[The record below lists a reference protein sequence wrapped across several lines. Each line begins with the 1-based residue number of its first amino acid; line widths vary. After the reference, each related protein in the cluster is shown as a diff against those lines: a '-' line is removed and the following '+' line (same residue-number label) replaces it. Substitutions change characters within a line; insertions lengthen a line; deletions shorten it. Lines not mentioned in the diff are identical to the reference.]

1 MSSSDNDQTNTGF
14 DDNAIFKALSFTA
27 SSAGSN
33 IFGNNTPEQYL
44 KALINGDEGE
54 ITNSPENA
62 TANIYS
68 NNVKVLMAL
77 RQTVKYETI
86 VLNAA
91 EKIEEGKA
99 ITLNAQAA
107 DTFQGLAESK
117 HNVQINIDYMNEKI
131 TAASTQVKKDYWQNA
146 KSFQLIE
153 LEKINDTVADTARQH
168 SLDINRLDSPET
180 ILDKVVGEGY
190 GKSYFDHITK
200 IFNYANFARLTLDA
214 ADVESDSAE
223 SLFAYTAGWVNYT
236 ATVVEA
242 QAVGF
247 VSRSLDN
254 FLDNKL
260 LAQIPHLSTK
270 AILSA
275 AARGII
281 VGIATDLAY
290 KGGYIAGE
298 LIWDNLFTELYDE
311 TAYEYYAEEF
321 DAFYASILND
331 LTGDDLSAVIAFN
344 TMVLGNFINAEGESV
359 VIEDTASLLASD
371 EYKDMNFDKA
381 LLNYKKI
388 YELVSGRDD
397 TDSIITAQDLIDHI
411 EQYYEM
417 FKHVRGKELVIPQSA
432 EDWND
437 LLAKAL
443 IEGSEGI
450 AYRYALVELNPFV
463 LTDYDYTNKN
473 EASNYKY
480 DLYDSE
486 NPNTFENGITTVY
499 LEKRAEMLKIL
510 LAEDIYGIG
519 NAAKQYG
526 YEDIELDTTIANY
539 YQDFSSGNNGIREYL
554 PQVIFGD
561 ESNDKITSS
570 NTGDDKGDYL
580 FGGRGDDTLDG
591 GKGNDYLEGN
601 QGNDTLIGSDGDD
614 TLLGGSGNDNLV
626 GGEGNDTLF
635 GGSGTDILL
644 GGEGHDYLHGGSELD
659 NLKGGKGND
668 TIIGGTGV
676 LIADGGEGNDFI
688 VSGNE
693 DDSQLLGGNLLGGSG
708 NDIIYAGGG
717 SDDAR
722 GGEGN
727 DTIYA
732 GDDQSADYLEG
743 DAGNDV
749 LYASKEGMDNLDG
762 GADSDLLISG
772 ENNSGT
778 LRGGAGSDRL
788 VGGAGNETY
797 AFKSSELG
805 TDSIKD
811 NDGTGTIEIDEE
823 VLTLGEFDS
832 EKQYWLS
839 GDGQY
844 EIRKFASEDGTNG
857 TVTIN
862 KLGDYKNTI
871 YIEDF
876 EQGHFGLS
884 FSESVEQQQWQAIE
898 SQTSPELYG
907 KGENK
912 IISTTGSVHVDAS
925 NTTGRNTIHTGEG
938 HDVIKG
944 GSGHDY
950 ISSSLEFSTEQS
962 NELYYDV
969 GYKTTV
975 NIYGEEFS
983 VFYDG
988 SVKSYMTAGLSVGS
1002 NLDPES
1008 ATWSYVPEVRN
1019 ANPDN
1024 DLIKSGDGG
1033 DIVFGSSDADIIY
1046 GEGGDDFLFG
1056 KDGNDKIYGG
1066 SGEDGIRGGRG
1077 NDYIDGGEGDDYIK
1091 AGYGNDVVYGGAGD
1105 DRIYGDSLLDQY
1117 DRNPSFYNTEEEGAD
1132 LIYGGKGDDEIE
1144 GNGGDDIIHGGD
1156 DNDTILGGTGNDYL
1170 HGDDGTDTISGGL
1183 GDDYIWGGSNEGEE
1197 PEKLSGNEGNDR
1209 IFGGDGHNAIFG
1221 GVGDDVLEGGKDV
1234 DEIDGGIGDDILM
1247 GKAGMDILDGNSGND
1262 ILIGGADNDTL
1273 KGGFGEDI
1281 YIFDM
1286 NDGNDTIIESLSNLK
1301 SQNALN
1307 IVQFNFESSKI
1318 RSMENIDDKDLKITY
1333 SESES
1338 SQKNSVTIKDYYVA
1352 NNVSNHMVE
1361 ASEDGVYVSEIDP
1374 YTNNIEISQF
1384 KFNDGIS
1391 WNVDDIFEMAP
1402 LRADSL
1408 QTPSSLEEGMPY
1420 FIDALVDRAEIP
1432 FKGKTSIT
1440 YGFLDNPS
1448 DKLSG
1453 YQAFTEEQKGAV
1465 RDALSKYAE
1474 VLGLTIKEDNTTEA
1488 PDLKLYL
1495 DDLSTTG
1502 SSTFAGYGDLA
1513 TGEVHLNSKM
1523 YGGEGLLQSG
1533 EYGFEVLLH
1542 ELGHIFGLKHPFEM
1556 PYLPSDEN
1564 NQNNS
1569 IMTYSSNGENDTDLK
1584 LFDIAALQYLHG
1596 VNIDNAIGNDI
1607 YGFEN
1612 KYIWD
1617 GAGVDTFDASV
1628 QTESTYIDIN
1638 QGGWSYIAE
1647 KNDSI
1652 LAPNQSFIGY
1662 NTHIENA
1669 IGGSGDDTLVSNE
1682 LDNILSGG
1690 QGQDTYVFKQG
1701 NGLNTIVDS
1710 DNNSKI
1716 VLEEINTN
1724 HLYNYKGNIYYSAL
1738 GDGLIV
1744 NVDDIEAWEINGE
1757 NYTSNDIKVLAKDII
1772 EVSGEAE
1779 LTSDAD
1785 NAILI
1790 DTLNSSIKGNDK
1802 DNILIGNNN
1811 DNTLNGEQGADQ
1823 MAGQKGDDIYYVDN
1837 EKDEVLEQDDEGID
1851 TVYSTINYTLID
1863 GNNVENVTLL
1873 ADATNGI
1880 GDDSDNVIIGNDN
1893 NNILIGN
1900 GGRDTISGG
1909 EGNDQIIGDTE
1920 EIKGQ
1925 YHGNDTLY
1933 GGAGDDSIW
1942 GNGGNDIIEGGEGDD
1957 YIEGDSQSIGGSFHG
1972 DDTINAGSGDDT
1984 VYGGGGNDTINGGDG
1999 ADNLYGDDADYNNP
2013 IGLQSGNDIIKG
2025 GKGSDLIYGGSG
2037 DDKLY
2042 GDEGDDFLMAGQG
2055 EDYLYGGEG
2064 EDAYFFELA
2073 TLQDGKTNYIVDTDR
2088 KGQILLGDDNLLD
2101 NDWQILSISNNEDK
2115 SDVVVKWQD
2124 GLGNYMEYNANNIII
2139 TSDNFTSKIV
2149 AEGYS
2154 VERKAGGQFVVDSN
2168 EKSDEPFS
2176 HMVTDQTMFNLSGN
2190 SLLLNSLLPNLQKDQ
2205 DGNFESEYQ
2214 IEYYDPLVLD
2224 LNKDGVINTVAENN
2238 KQGVMFDNDGDG
2250 IKTATG
2256 WLSSE
2261 DGFLVRDIN
2270 KDGVINNG
2278 KEMFGDQTE
2287 LNSGLI
2293 AKHGFEALADLDTNA
2308 DGVIN
2313 KDDTSFSELRVW
2325 QDTNIDGVTSQDEL
2339 KTLEQIGISELNL
2352 SFDSSNEV
2360 ETSGGTVKEQ
2370 GSYVDNDGN
2379 TLLMADIN
2387 FDQDLIHSDFISTPD
2402 EKTEGLNL
2410 SGFGRLD
2417 DLADAAKGTNE
2428 LSILAKYLDENK
2440 DIENIFDQSDK
2451 LLELWAG
2458 TDSKNNDSEVAIVN
2472 NNNIKW
2478 TENENAEHVIRIRP
2492 NQDLPEYVSETNTV
2506 TNYSY
2511 LNQNDKQ
2518 MVKLIDAITG
2528 INPTDYINQ
2537 ATSDQTSEFLNVYQD
2552 IKTAVESD
2560 IINQTIL
2567 KPYFDSIEVYQ
2578 FNQLNF
2584 TNFFKLEA
2592 LLDTNYLAD
2601 AGKTSIHLLNLLGIN
2616 TDEFSEYNFGEGYLT
2631 LANWYTTNN
2640 VVIDQYIVE
2649 HGDIVNSIFIDD
2661 SVTEFEVSSGEN
2673 TIYLSG
2679 VNDKKVTGSDADEVF
2694 VSGLGNDTLIG
2705 QGGDNT
2711 YIFSLDTG
2719 SDIVDFDYGST
2730 GTDKLIFES
2739 IPLSMVSF
2747 KSQGKNLIIGYEEQE
2762 FTITNGLFLD
2772 TDRTL
2777 EFVFDDEI
2785 VSFETIISQPI
2796 ENIENSDSDYFSGW
2810 EGDDYLT
2817 GNSRDNQLHTFES
2830 NDILD
2835 GKAGNDKLFGHTG
2848 YDTYIF
2854 DSNSGNDEII
2864 EDWSQKD
2871 GSYLQFNF
2879 EKSLLKEAYYQDGD
2893 LYLLYGVDNQ
2903 LILREVD
2910 NNDLANID
2918 ISFIDSPKTSI
2929 DSILRD
2935 AYIIGS
2941 DKDDQVNDIYVTSNH
2956 HIYGLEGNDELQGSW
2971 TESNHID
2978 GETGDDIIN
2987 GGNAND
2993 IIIAGE
2999 GDDTM
3004 FGHQGDDELQG
3015 GQGQDWLE
3023 GGEGADTLIGGE
3035 GDDNYFADNQDTIVE
3050 NEDEGYDRIFIDD
3063 SFDLSNTNIEELH
3076 LRGTSDL
3083 NGIGSEFN
3091 NEIYGNSGNN
3101 FLDGKAGADIMSGG
3115 AGDDY
3120 YVVDQYET
3128 LVTNDNGSITLI
3140 EGDKVAEGELNEFNY
3155 IIGDSGGIDTVEQW
3169 VDHHYYQ
3176 MNEQNIWQDTGKYH
3190 ILQRNVENLILK
3202 GGAKTAFGNEL
3213 DNTITLNSQDNF
3225 VSGQTG
3231 NDTIIYKKGG
3241 GKDTVSATNDISSQD
3256 TLVIEGYDLNDA
3268 IFTRVENTLSV
3279 HDMLVVRLKG
3289 SGDSITFFDY
3299 FTPQASADVFDFSTD
3314 QNFFK
3319 SYFEP
3324 SQFEDSEGNELIP
3337 LGESSSDD
3345 LLIDDQPI
3353 PTIDNK
3359 IDRIIFDNN
3368 GAEVIL
3374 TQQDIEAA
3382 IIDRADNHAPTVNK
3396 HAQAITIND
3405 DEALSVQF
3413 DADTIVDTDTWDS
3426 SLNYRITLDS
3436 QNADGSYQDIPDW
3449 LSFDADTRTLTGSP
3463 TVDNI
3468 GNYSFILWA
3477 GDLFGT
3483 SAGTYLTLTVN
3494 SSQPVDVPVETTPDN
3509 VVEGTDS
3516 SEQLLGTNGNDLING
3531 YAGDDQIFGFAG
3543 NDTLNGGAGND
3554 YLAGGNGSGTNSGN
3568 DIINGGAGDD
3578 TLSGEDGN
3586 DILNGGAGND
3596 SYVYKANKGIDV
3608 IDNSGGGTDVIFFQK
3623 IDKTQLTYHKEGN
3636 DLIILVDGDLNQQ
3649 VKVTDHFLGNDQ
3661 AIDYIVASDGMM
3673 VSAQRIAGQLTAL
3686 PESDDSD
3693 TGGNGDDTTTPST
3706 PTTPEEPADNV
3717 DLSGDNTIKDTA
3729 GNDRLEGG
3737 RGNDT
3742 YIYTAGKDTIVDT
3755 HGIDEIIFS
3764 NGITFNQVG
3773 SGLMS
3778 SGNDL
3783 ILRVNGDANNQ
3794 VTIKNYFSN
3803 GDSIIETISFETGG
3817 SMSHE
3822 QIFGLFGKAIPEAT
3836 PIDNTTPNVSN
3847 NDAGADIIGTDGD
3860 DQLQGTDVDNRLQGL
3875 IGNDHLD
3882 GELGNDILIGGTG
3895 NDLLKGGKGNDLYYF
3910 EAGFGQDTIDN
3921 TGGGIDNIYFDGV
3934 RFNDIASGLMRS
3946 NDDLILKVSGTTDQ
3960 LTIADFFEGGES
3972 AVGNIS
3978 FASGGSIS
3986 ADQIFGA
3993 YGINN
3998 PNPTNVSSSQHQ
4010 STLGSMLDMM
4020 QQFDENSMN
4029 NGYGDIV

>member
-1 MSSSDNDQTNTGF
+1 MSANEQLNNLSRSTGLLNDSIKDGTFNLDFLKNLVAKTDFKVPDSQLSLFWSGNEQLSNMKFSSKDVAGAIGQTIEFENSNGSMIVDSELGKFLDRNGISIQAELAKGYIGQGFSPEKAANKAYVDMYGEINNEFGGRTKGLWDVASERFAQHVEGDVRIVSPFATVNSVLGQSELPALITNPSVTSINGIPRAELLELFDKQGLEAVFDVVKVTSFQQIAATGLLNSTDANNLRGVDNY
-14 DDNAIFKALSFTA
+14 LEA
-27 SSAGSN
+27 SNDLES
-33 IFGNNTPEQYL
+33 YL
-44 KALINGDEGE
+44 KNNPAAIENITQQFNELRVNNPKYYDEMQNTLKSMKNAGLE
-54 ITNSPENA
+54 LLGNSNA
-62 TANIYS
+62 MTKLGIAG
-68 NNVKVLMAL
+68 VLGGLLLVAG
-77 RQTVKYETI
+77 Q
-86 VLNAA
+86 
-91 EKIEEGKA
+91 
-99 ITLNAQAA
+99 AQAA
-107 DTFQGLAESK
+107 EEAGNHEEAKQIMEDWVIDGATGYVGGEIGATLGGLAVAALAGAGTTLSWPVSGAIILGSALAGGIFGIKGADVFQEYMEKQDAEAKEALFAKLTELLYESDDFT
-117 HNVQINIDYMNEKI
+117 ISEKI
-131 TAASTQVKKDYWQNA
+131 TA
-146 KSFQLIE
+146 
-153 LEKINDTVADTARQH
+153 
-168 SLDINRLDSPET
+168 
-180 ILDKVVGEGY
+180 
-190 GKSYFDHITK
+190 
-200 IFNYANFARLTLDA
+200 
-214 ADVESDSAE
+214 
-223 SLFAYTAGWVNYT
+223 
-236 ATVVEA
+236 
-242 QAVGF
+242 
-247 VSRSLDN
+247 
-254 FLDNKL
+254 
-260 LAQIPHLSTK
+260 
-270 AILSA
+270 
-275 AARGII
+275 
-281 VGIATDLAY
+281 
-290 KGGYIAGE
+290 
-298 LIWDNLFTELYDE
+298 
-311 TAYEYYAEEF
+311 
-321 DAFYASILND
+321 D
-331 LTGDDLSAVIAFN
+331 LTGDFYSLADDFTLQNI
-344 TMVLGNFINAEGESV
+344 IENAQ
-359 VIEDTASLLASD
+359 TSLA
-371 EYKDMNFDKA
+371 
-381 LLNYKKI
+381 
-388 YELVSGRDD
+388 
-397 TDSIITAQDLIDHI
+397 
-411 EQYYEM
+411 
-417 FKHVRGKELVIPQSA
+417 
-432 EDWND
+432 W
-437 LLAKAL
+437 
-443 IEGSEGI
+443 
-450 AYRYALVELNPFV
+450 RYAIKSLNPFV
-463 LTDYDYTNKN
+463 IEDIDYSRFNENGELELQSEAFPNGLTDAFILAK
-473 EASNYKY
+473 S
-480 DLYDSE
+480 
-486 NPNTFENGITTVY
+486 
-499 LEKRAEMLKIL
+499 EMLMWMVQYIKQ
-510 LAEDIYGIG
+510 GIDFDDRFNIFG
-519 NAAKQYG
+519 GLFPAG
-526 YEDIELDTTIANY
+526 HGDHI
-539 YQDFSSGNNGIREYL
+539 YQDLESDLTLDIDGLNLTTFASHYH
-554 PQVIFGD
+554 VFGSD
-561 ESNDKITSS
+561 GADTI
-570 NTGDDKGDYL
+570 TGDKLNDTL
-580 FGGRGDDTLDG
+580 FGGAGDDTLHG
-591 GKGNDYLEGN
+591 SGGNDYLEGN

-644 GGEGHDYLHGGSELD
+644 GGEGHDYLHGGSGLD
-659 NLKGGKGND
+659 NLKGGEGND

-676 LIADGGEGNDFI
+676 LIADGGDGNDFI
-688 VSGNE
+688 VSGDE
-693 DDSQLLGGNLLGGSG
+693 DDNTQLDGNLLGGAG

-717 SDDAR
+717 KDDAR
-722 GGEGN
+722 GGDGN

-732 GDDQSADYLEG
+732 GDDQDIDFLEG
-743 DAGNDV
+743 DAGNDI
-749 LYASKEGMDNLDG
+749 LYASDKGIDILDG

-772 ENNSGT
+772 ENNLGT

-788 VGGAGNETY
+788 IGGAGNETY

-811 NDGTGTIEIDEE
+811 SDGTGTIEIDEA
-823 VLTLGEFDS
+823 VLTLGEFVS

-969 GYKTTV
+969 GYKKTV
-975 NIYGEEFS
+975 NIYGEEFNI
-983 VFYDG
+983 FYDG
-988 SVKSYMTAGLSVGS
+988 SVKSYMTAGLSVDS
-1002 NLDPES
+1002 NPDPEG

-1066 SGEDGIRGGRG
+1066 SGNDGIRAGRG

-1091 AGYGNDVVYGGAGD
+1091 AGYGNDVIYGGSGD
-1105 DRIYGDSLLDQY
+1105 DRVYGDSLLDQY

-1247 GKAGMDILDGNSGND
+1247 GKAGMDILEGNSGND

-1273 KGGFGEDI
+1273 KGGFGEDV

-1286 NDGNDTIIESLSNLK
+1286 NDGDDTIIEILLNLK
-1301 SQNALN
+1301 SENTFNLN
-1307 IVQFNFESSKI
+1307 LVQFNFESSKI
-1318 RSMENIDDKDLKITY
+1318 RNVENIEDRDLKITY
-1333 SESES
+1333 SESEN

-1352 NNVSNHMVE
+1352 NNTSNHMVE
-1361 ASEDGVYVSEIDP
+1361 ATEEAVYVSEIDP
-1374 YTNNIEISQF
+1374 YTNNTEISQF

-1402 LRADSL
+1402 LTADSL
-1408 QTPSSLEEGMPY
+1408 QATSSLEEGMAY
-1420 FIDALVDRAEIP
+1420 FIDALVDRADIP
-1432 FKGKTSIT
+1432 LKGKTSIT
-1440 YGFLDNPS
+1440 YGFLDNLD
-1448 DKLSG
+1448 DKLNG
-1453 YQAFTEEQKGAV
+1453 YQAFTEEQKDAV
-1465 RDALSKYAE
+1465 REALSKYAE
-1474 VLGLTIKEDNTTEA
+1474 VLGLTIEEDNTTEA

-1495 DDLSTTG
+1495 DDLSTAG
-1502 SSTFAGYGDLA
+1502 SSTFSGYGDSA

-1542 ELGHIFGLKHPFEM
+1542 ELGHVFGLKHPFEM

-1652 LAPNQSFIGY
+1652 LAPSQSFIGY

-1690 QGQDTYVFKQG
+1690 QGQDTYVFNQG
-1701 NGLNTIVDS
+1701 DGLNTIIDS
-1710 DNNSKI
+1710 DKNSKI

-1724 HLYNYKGNIYYSAL
+1724 HLYNYKGHIYYSAL

-1744 NVDDIEAWEINGE
+1744 NVDNIETWEIDGE
-1757 NYTSNDIKVLAKDII
+1757 NYTSNDVKALAKNML

-1790 DTLNSSIKGNDK
+1790 DTLSSSIKGNDK
-1802 DNILIGNNN
+1802 DNILIGNES

-1837 EKDEVLEQDDEGID
+1837 EKDEVLEQADAGID

-1873 ADATNGI
+1873 ADAKNAI
-1880 GDDSDNVIIGNDN
+1880 GDDSDNVITGNDN
-1893 NNILIGN
+1893 NNMLVGN
-1900 GGRDTISGG
+1900 GGKDTIIGG

-2013 IGLQSGNDIIKG
+2013 IGLESGNDIIKG

-2042 GDEGDDFLMAGQG
+2042 GDEGDDFLIAGQG

-2402 EKTEGLNL
+2402 EKTDGLNL

-2417 DLADAAKGTNE
+2417 DLADAVKGTDE

-2679 VNDKKVTGSDADEVF
+2679 VNDKKVTGSNADEVF

-2879 EKSLLKEAYYQDGD
+2879 EKSLLKETYYQDGD

-2910 NNDLANID
+2910 NKDLANID

-3063 SFDLSNTNIEELH
+3063 SFNLSGTNIEELH

-3091 NEIYGNSGNN
+3091 NEIYGNSGSNY
-3101 FLDGKAGADIMSGG
+3101 LDGKQGADLLSGG
-3115 AGDDY
+3115 AGHDY

-3155 IIGDSGGIDTVEQW
+3155 VTGDSGGIDTVEQW

-3202 GGAKTAFGNEL
+3202 GDAKTAFGNEL

-3256 TLVIEGYDLNDA
+3256 TLVIEGYDLSDA

-3289 SGDSITFFDY
+3289 NGDSITFFDY
-3299 FTPQASADVFDFSTD
+3299 FTPQASADEFDFSTD
-3314 QNFFK
+3314 QNFLLNNLDD
-3319 SYFEP
+3319 P
-3324 SQFEDSEGNELIP
+3324 SDI
-3337 LGESSSDD
+3337 
-3345 LLIDDQPI
+3345 I
-3353 PTIDNK
+3353 IDNK

-3396 HAQAITIND
+3396 YPQAISIDD
-3405 DEALSVQF
+3405 DETLSVQF
-3413 DADTIVDTDTWDS
+3413 DADTIVDQDAWDS
-3426 SLNYRITLDS
+3426 ALNYRITLAEKDAS
-3436 QNADGSYQDIPDW
+3436 GSYPEIPDW
-3449 LSFDADTRTLTGSP
+3449 LHFDADTLTLTGEPS
-3463 TVDNI
+3463 VDSI

-3483 SAGTYLTLTVN
+3483 SAGAYVSLTVN
-3494 SSQPVDVPVETTPDN
+3494 SSQPVDTPVDTTPTN
-3509 VVEGTDS
+3509 TVEGTDS

-3531 YAGDDQIFGFAG
+3531 YLGDDQIFGFAG

-3554 YLAGGNGSGTNSGN
+3554 YIAGGNGSGTNSGN

-3586 DILNGGAGND
+3586 DTLSGGAGND
-3596 SYVYKANKGIDV
+3596 SYIYKANQGIDI
-3608 IDNSGGGTDVIFFQK
+3608 IDNAGDGNDGIFFQG
-3623 IDKTQLTYHKEGN
+3623 IDKSQLSYHKEGD

-3649 VKVTDHFLGNDQ
+3649 VKVDGHFSSNDK
-3661 AIDYIVASDGMM
+3661 AIDYIVPSSNM
-3673 VSAQRIAGQLTAL
+3673 VISAQSIASQLTAL
-3686 PESDDSD
+3686 PGSGSGD
-3693 TGGNGDDTTTPST
+3693 TDNGGNDDTTI
-3706 PTTPEEPADNV
+3706 PTDPEVPTDNT
-3717 DLSGDNTIKDTA
+3717 DLSGDNTIVDTA
-3729 GNDRLEGG
+3729 GNDQLKGG

-3742 YIYTAGKDTIVDT
+3742 YIYTAGIDTIIDT
-3755 HGIDEIIFS
+3755 HGVDEIIFS
-3764 NGITFNQVG
+3764 NGITYNQIG

-3783 ILRVNGDANNQ
+3783 ILRVNGNANNQ
-3794 VTIKNYFSN
+3794 VTIKDYFSN

-3817 SMSHE
+3817 SISHE
-3822 QIFGLFGKAIPEAT
+3822 QIFGLFGKAIPETTSIDDTVPSTPDSLDAT
-3836 PIDNTTPNVSN
+3836 
-3847 NDAGADIIGTDGD
+3847 ADIVGTDAN
-3860 DQLQGTDVDNRLQGL
+3860 DQLQGAEVDNRLQGL
-3875 IGNDHLD
+3875 LGDDQLD
-3882 GELGNDILIGGTG
+3882 GGLGNDILIGGLG
-3895 NDLLKGGKGNDLYYF
+3895 NDLLKGGEGDDLYYF

-3934 RFNDIASGLMRS
+3934 GFNDIASGLMRS
-3946 NDDLILKVSGTTDQ
+3946 NDDLILKVSGATDQ

-3993 YGINN
+3993 YGISN
-3998 PNPTNVSSSQHQ
+3998 PNPTNVSSSKHQ

-4029 NGYGDIV
+4029 NGYGDVI